1 MHVIDN
7 CNSMDQRHTYH
18 KWMSSSRFVSAEL
31 LYFNIFVIADIA
43 FSVGFIFSGSRLLG
57 VLIISTKTGT
67 HWAQGTANWL
77 PPNYEIEIR
86 VL

>member
-1 MHVIDN
+1 MINLNTIPISLQTQSNDN
-7 CNSMDQRHTYH
+7 EKIHEPHH
-18 KWMSSSRFVSAEL
+18 KWISSSRFVSAEL

-67 HWAQGTANWL
+67 H
-77 PPNYEIEIR
+77 
-86 VL
+86 